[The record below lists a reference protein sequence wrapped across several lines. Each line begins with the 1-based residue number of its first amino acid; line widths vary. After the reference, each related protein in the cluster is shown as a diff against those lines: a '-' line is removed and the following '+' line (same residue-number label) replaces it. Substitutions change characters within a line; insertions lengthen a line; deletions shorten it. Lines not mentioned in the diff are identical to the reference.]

1 MASDLEQ
8 ITSAPVKLP
17 GLDVNELI
25 KFRESDQGKKLASWA
40 KNQFNQAR
48 EARTNKQHEWAM
60 QLMMVNGDHY
70 IKAAD
75 DPTKGKQIV
84 QQKAPSYVRRKKI
97 NRLGAFVRNEQSKFL
112 AAFPTIVAVP
122 ATAEEEDIRAS
133 YAAEQVWSSM
143 VEVKKLRRTW
153 ARVIWWMV
161 VTGTG
166 FSKQWWDPSVEVD
179 GPAEGQVSKGDIKFE
194 AVSPFH
200 LFVPDLFEREID
212 DQPFVIQAQTK
223 TQEWAKAWYAEELKG
238 VKLKEA
244 SLGGSVGQLDSQHRQ
259 IVGANDNKNDKVT
272 VFEFWVKKGATE
284 LLPNGGLIVMVD
296 ETIVSYSE
304 GFPYKHGQYPFSKV
318 EHIPTDTFY
327 GVSPVRDLMDLQR
340 EYNELRTDIA
350 MAGKR
355 MARPQ
360 LLATEGSI
368 VVSKMTNQ
376 PGSVIEVRPGFAL
389 PTPLP
394 LSQLPQYYVEQQD
407 RVLADFDNIS
417 GQHEVSR
424 GQAPAGVT
432 AGTALSFLK
441 ESDDSFLTPQY
452 QNIEEGVERVSVQ
465 SLSLFNQYVD
475 TDRKLKVIGKDGS
488 FDVLMLQG
496 SDIAS
501 GLDVRVERGSSI
513 GESQAAKQARLMEF
527 FQNGIIDQPTVLRM
541 LEIGGPQK
549 LLDTMNVAAR
559 KAQRENLKLKAL
571 TVEGIA
577 QAREPF
583 IKSTIQQ
590 LVSDPAMLE
599 QMGIDGMTADD
610 VLEQVTLGAPPVV
623 PVDDFDIHE
632 VHMEEHNRYRMSQEY
647 ETLPPEVKQEFQ
659 KHCEMHEQFLQQA
672 MAMQMMM
679 GGMGAEGGV
688 PPAGEPALEG
698 PGADQG
704 LMEGAVPGPQPMPDT
719 MAADQAMA

>member
-1 MASDLEQ
+1 MSPSTTSDLEQ
-8 ITSAPVKLP
+8 VTSAPVKLP

-25 KFRESDQGKKLASWA
+25 KFRESEQGKKLAGWA
-40 KNQFNQAR
+40 KEQFNQAR
-48 EARTNKQHEWAM
+48 EARTARQHEWAR

-70 IKAAD
+70 IKD
-75 DPTKGKQIV
+75 VNSPTRGRV
-84 QQKAPSYVRRKKI
+84 LEQQKAPSYVRRKKI
-97 NRLGAFVRNEQSKFL
+97 NRLRSFVRNEQSKFL
-112 AAFPTIVAVP
+112 AAFPTIVAIP

-133 YAAEQVWSSM
+133 YAAEQVWSSQ
-143 VEVKKLRRTW
+143 VETKKLRRTW

-212 DQPFVIQAQTK
+212 DQPYVIQAQTK
-223 TQEWAKAWYAEELKG
+223 TQEWARAWYAEELKG
-238 VKLKEA
+238 VKLKEV

-259 IVGANDNKNDKVT
+259 AAGTGEPKDNRVT
-272 VFEFWVKKGATE
+272 VFEFWVKKGATQ

-304 GFPYKHGQYPFSKV
+304 GFPYKHGMYPFAKI

-327 GVSPVRDLMDLQR
+327 GISPVADLIDLQR

-360 LLATEGSI
+360 LLAVEGSI

-376 PGSVIEVRPGFAL
+376 PGSVIEVRPGFAM

-424 GQAPAGVT
+424 GQAPTGVT
-432 AGTALSFLK
+432 AGTAMAFLK
-441 ESDDSFLTPQY
+441 ETDDSFLTPQY
-452 QNIEEGVERVSVQ
+452 QNIEEGVERVATQ

-475 TDRKLKVIGKDGS
+475 VERKLKTVGKDGS

-513 GESQAAKQARLMEF
+513 GESQAAKQARLLEL
-527 FQNGIIDQPTVLRM
+527 FQNGIIDQATFMRM
-541 LEIGGPQK
+541 SEMGGPQK
-549 LLDTMNVAAR
+549 VLDTINVAAR

-571 TVEGIA
+571 TPEGIA
-577 QAREPF
+577 ESREPF
-583 IKSTIQQ
+583 IQSLVQQ
-590 LVSDPAMLE
+590 FAADPAMLE
-599 QMGIDGMTADD
+599 QMGAEGMTADD
-610 VLEQVTLGAPPVV
+610 IIEQITLGAPPVV

-659 KHCEMHEQFLQQA
+659 KHCEAHEQFLQQA

-679 GGMGAEGGV
+679 QGMGPEGGV

-698 PGADQG
+698 GAP
-704 LMEGAVPGPQPMPDT
+704 AAPGPEPMPDT
-719 MAADQAMA
+719 MSADQAMA